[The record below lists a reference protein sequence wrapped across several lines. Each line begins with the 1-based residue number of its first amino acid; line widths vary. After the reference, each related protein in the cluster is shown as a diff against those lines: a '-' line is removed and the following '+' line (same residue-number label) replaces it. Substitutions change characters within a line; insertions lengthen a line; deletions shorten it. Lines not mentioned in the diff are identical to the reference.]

1 MIWAFPLLALLAFG
15 YGVWRGAWRWALLAA
30 TLYAPLALY
39 LAATPNFRLQGLLA
53 WLSFVLAA
61 VALRAGRRVWAVL
74 LAVPP
79 FALALIV
86 AGLIVLT
93 NPR

>member
-1 MIWAFPLLALLAFG
+1 MIWPFPIAALLVFG
-15 YGVWRGAWRWALLAA
+15 YGVWRGAWRWALVAA
-30 TLYAPLALY
+30 MLYAPLALY

-53 WLSFVLAA
+53 WLSFVVAA
-61 VALRAGRRVWAVL
+61 VALRAGRRTWAVV

-79 FALALIV
+79 FLLALIV
-86 AGLIVLT
+86 AALIVLT

>member
-1 MIWAFPLLALLAFG
+1 MIWIFPIAALGVFS
-15 YGVWRGAWRWALLAA
+15 YGVWQRAWRWALVGAM
-30 TLYAPLALY
+30 LYAPLALY

-61 VALRAGRRVWAVL
+61 VALRSGRRWWAVL

-79 FALALIV
+79 CALALIV
-86 AGLIVLT
+86 AALIVLT